1 MRKIVKQPTL
11 AEQAYESIKRMII
24 TGELKP
30 GEELPEEKLAA
41 ELGISRTPLREAL
54 KRLAVDALIEL
65 RKTKPALVAKFTHQD
80 VKEIMELRR
89 LLEIYGIE
97 GLSKA
102 DQQHVLKN
110 LHYAHERQWEAIQ
123 AHDFAAFMDWD
134 QWFHDRFYEL
144 HPNQRLQEL
153 IHAINTGGSRAFLL
167 LSKKVFDSALIAHK
181 EHGAII
187 KALEQG
193 DLQKTKQHLATH
205 LDNIEERLLKYIS
218 QEEL

>member
-1 MRKIVKQPTL
+1 MRKIVKQQTL
-11 AEQAYESIKRMII
+11 AEQAYESIKEMII

-30 GEELPEEKLAA
+30 GQELPEEKLAA

-102 DQQHVLKN
+102 DQQHVLKE
-110 LHYAHERQWEAIQ
+110 LRYAHDRQWEAIQ
-123 AHDFAAFMDWD
+123 AHDFAGFMDWD
-134 QWFHDRFYEL
+134 QWFHDQFYEY
-144 HPNQRLQEL
+144 HPNKRLREL
-153 IHAINTGGSRAFLL
+153 IHTVNTGGSRAFLL
-167 LSKKVFDSALIAHK
+167 LSRKVFDIAVIAHK
-181 EHGAII
+181 EHGDII
-187 KALEQG
+187 DALEQG
-193 DLQKTKQHLATH
+193 DLEEMKKQLAVH
-205 LDNIEERLLKYIS
+205 LDNIESRLLKYIS

>member
-11 AEQAYESIKRMII
+11 AEQAYESIKKMII

-102 DQQHVLKN
+102 DQQHVLKE
-110 LHYAHERQWEAIQ
+110 LRYAHERQWEAIQ
-123 AHDFAAFMDWD
+123 AHDFAEFMDWD
-134 QWFHDRFYEL
+134 QWFHDQFYEY
-144 HPNQRLQEL
+144 HPNKRLREL
-153 IHAINTGGSRAFLL
+153 IHAVNTGGSRAFLL
-167 LSKKVFDSALIAHK
+167 LSKKVFDSAVIAHQ

-187 KALEQG
+187 EALEQG
-193 DLQKTKQHLATH
+193 DLEKTKKHLAAH
-205 LDNIEERLLKYIS
+205 LENIEDRLLKYIS